1 MTLKQLKS
9 NFTATLSENY
19 PLEEVATFFNWLA
32 EAYLGYSR
40 FDISSNGPLEVTS
53 NIETKFLDAMKRLQ
67 NYEPIQYIIGD
78 TEFFGLPFKVTP
90 ATLIPRPETEELVQ
104 WILSDFENVAPS
116 ILDIGTGSGC
126 IAISLAKNL
135 ENAAVSAVDISEE
148 ALHIAKQNALD
159 NEVSVNFY
167 QADILALNTLPH
179 TYDCIVSNPPYV
191 RALEKEFMQPN
202 VLKHEPESALFVSND
217 NPLVFYTK
225 IARLAEAHLS
235 VNGTLYFE
243 INEYLGKEMQDMLKA
258 EGFAEIELRKDIFGK
273 DRMLRCKRH

>member
-19 PLEEVATFFNWLA
+19 PLEEVTTFFNWLA

-40 FDISSNGPLEVTS
+40 FDISSNGALEVTS

-191 RALEKEFMQPN
+191 RTLEKEFMQPN

-225 IARLAEAHLS
+225 IARLAKEHLS